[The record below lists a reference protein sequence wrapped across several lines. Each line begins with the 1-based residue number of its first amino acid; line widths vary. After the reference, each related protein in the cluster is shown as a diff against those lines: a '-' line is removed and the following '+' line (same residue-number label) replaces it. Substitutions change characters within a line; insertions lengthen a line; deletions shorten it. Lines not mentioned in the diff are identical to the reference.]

1 MEKIKVHDKVFRL
14 FIPREEIY
22 KAIDKVADKIN
33 KGYAGS
39 QPAPMLLC
47 VLNGGLPFT
56 SALMRRLNF
65 DCELQSVKVSSYDG
79 IKSTGHLTTKLGP
92 TADVRGR
99 RIIVCEDIVDT
110 GITIRQ
116 LQRMLLEMGAVEVKV
131 CSLLL
136 KRGNLRRQLESEGI
150 LSPTDHESAINPYL
164 PEFYGLDIADDFI
177 VGFGLDYN
185 ELGRCYEDIYVLDE
199 QGE

>member
-1 MEKIKVHDKVFRL
+1 MGKIKVHDKEFRL

-22 KAIDKVADKIN
+22 KAIDKIAEKIN
-33 KGYAGS
+33 AGYS
-39 QPAPMLLC
+39 DSEPAPMLLC
-47 VLNGGLPFT
+47 VLNGALPFT
-56 SALMRRLNF
+56 AALMKRLNF
-65 DCELQSVKVSSYDG
+65 NCELQSVKVSSYDG

-116 LQRMLLEMGAVEVKV
+116 LQKMLLEMGAVEVKI

-136 KRGNLRRQLESEGI
+136 KRGNLRRQLEKEGI
-150 LSPTDHESAINPYL
+150 LSPEDQESAITPYL
-164 PEFYGLDIADDFI
+164 PEFYGMDIADDFI

-199 QGE
+199 Q